1 MDIQTIF
8 SWLGR
13 YKHFLLKICVPVVF
27 LIIIITWIT
36 VHKHKPK
43 YDALD
48 NPFLEQ
54 IMKEQDSAI
63 NALRIQLEEVDAE
76 LRDKKYNDSV
86 QDLSINSEIQ
96 ILKNKKNTTTI
107 IYEKQKQN
115 IILDDV
121 DADIA
126 DLRRRL
132 PKKSNSK

>member
-1 MDIQTIF
+1 MDIQTLF

-13 YKHFLLKICVPVVF
+13 NKQFLLKICVPVVF

-36 VHKHKPK
+36 VHKPKTK

-63 NALRIQLEEVDAE
+63 NALRFQLEEVDAE

-86 QDLSINSEIQ
+86 QDISINSEIQ

-132 PKKSNSK
+132 PKKGNSK